1 MSMTT
6 FHSQIPS
13 DKNLLDLISEL
24 KTRVETLEDAL
35 IEMTSC
41 ISSLQNQIE
50 AVDARIDIIL
60 EEKEEDNVRRLDRV

>member
-1 MSMTT
+1 MTT